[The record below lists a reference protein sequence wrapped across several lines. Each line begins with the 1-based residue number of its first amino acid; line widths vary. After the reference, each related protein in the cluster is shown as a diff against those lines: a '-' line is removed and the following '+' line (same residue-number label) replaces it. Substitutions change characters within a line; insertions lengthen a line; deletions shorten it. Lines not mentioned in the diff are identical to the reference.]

1 MPEAGFDYFTT
12 QAHHRSLASR
22 ILTVLGAFNVVVVTA
37 DRLSGGPMVCAALSE
52 AAAGRY
58 MVIGFP
64 CEPDIDRHDVLRF
77 RASLSESLPVG
88 STADRGS
95 EAPPLIVFYDT
106 DRYSDK
112 QIEELFSY
120 IDQRTQ
126 IGDHR
131 IMAAVF
137 LASTEFLDRLEQ
149 PMLRAWLAK
158 RLLVARLRFHEL
170 GADEIQA
177 FIHHQL
183 PPSDA
188 EKIFTDEAIAAIA
201 NVCGG
206 DPVVVNRFS
215 RRILDCTAA
224 ITSNTVGRTNLR
236 SAVMARDVPTE
247 ERAATTS
254 PERPQPNYTVL
265 EGDVKLPTRTW
276 RDRSSRL
283 KLVAGIASC
292 FACVGVVAAVAFIR
306 PAAEDVATSRTTRG
320 ADASAKPPEQGL
332 LPARAPPDPQTMST
346 AEEPKTVARQ
356 APLPPIAVPGAP
368 TSEDALAIKMPALS
382 QPVAPLG
389 PTAELPTPKETAG
402 TEVDTGLSAAATTET
417 PPLPTVGPTTV
428 MQVSRLAPS
437 APDPLPAQ
445 PPLPA
450 TEIAA
455 LVKRGDALFARGDV
469 SSARLFYERAA
480 DAGEGRAAL
489 KLGNTFDPVFLEF
502 SHLRMQGDSVL
513 ADSWYRRARELGE
526 AEAEILLSRPPAS
539 SR

>member
-137 LASTEFLDRLEQ
+137 LASTKFLGRLEQ

-188 EKIFTDEAIAAIA
+188 EKIFTDEAIA
-201 NVCGG
+201 
-206 DPVVVNRFS
+206 
-215 RRILDCTAA
+215 
-224 ITSNTVGRTNLR
+224 
-236 SAVMARDVPTE
+236 
-247 ERAATTS
+247 
-254 PERPQPNYTVL
+254 
-265 EGDVKLPTRTW
+265 
-276 RDRSSRL
+276 
-283 KLVAGIASC
+283 
-292 FACVGVVAAVAFIR
+292 
-306 PAAEDVATSRTTRG
+306 
-320 ADASAKPPEQGL
+320 
-332 LPARAPPDPQTMST
+332 
-346 AEEPKTVARQ
+346 
-356 APLPPIAVPGAP
+356 
-368 TSEDALAIKMPALS
+368 
-382 QPVAPLG
+382 
-389 PTAELPTPKETAG
+389 
-402 TEVDTGLSAAATTET
+402 
-417 PPLPTVGPTTV
+417 
-428 MQVSRLAPS
+428 
-437 APDPLPAQ
+437 
-445 PPLPA
+445 
-450 TEIAA
+450 
-455 LVKRGDALFARGDV
+455 
-469 SSARLFYERAA
+469 
-480 DAGEGRAAL
+480 
-489 KLGNTFDPVFLEF
+489 
-502 SHLRMQGDSVL
+502 
-513 ADSWYRRARELGE
+513 
-526 AEAEILLSRPPAS
+526 
-539 SR
+539 